1 MHGGKWSPYE
11 AAKSEGYMEG
21 REAMLEL
28 ARKAVDLSF
37 CSEVKDGV
45 KDAIRFRRTRPEDP
59 QPQMLHTVQTRI

>member
-1 MHGGKWSPYE
+1 
-11 AAKSEGYMEG
+11 MEG